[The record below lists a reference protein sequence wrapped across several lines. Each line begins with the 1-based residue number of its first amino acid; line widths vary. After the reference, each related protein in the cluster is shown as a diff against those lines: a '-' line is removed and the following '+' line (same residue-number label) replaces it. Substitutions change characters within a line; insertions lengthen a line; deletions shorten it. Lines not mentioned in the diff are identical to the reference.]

1 MAANP
6 LAHRWVRRSLIGS
19 LSLMLVMGG
28 AVAWLKLHENE
39 LVFATQRSRL
49 HLLTRLPAEA
59 ERVTVA
65 VSAGAPLA
73 GLLFHADR
81 ADDTG
86 YWILQLHGNADSA
99 FSIWQ
104 VRHCEA
110 LRRVGF
116 SVLDIDYRGFGLTP
130 GVASEAGMYED
141 AEAAYKSL
149 LLRGVPPGRIILL
162 GHSLGS
168 GPAVLLATRHEAA
181 ALVLFGAFTSTP
193 DAAADQYPLLPV
205 RYVASVQF
213 DSLSRI
219 HEVHMPVIIAHSRAD
234 TLVPYSHA
242 LRLFSAANE
251 PKRLIT
257 FDSPADDGFGGHVD
271 ALFEHPQVLR
281 SALGALLPAPAPPS
295 ES

>member
-1 MAANP
+1 M
-6 LAHRWVRRSLIGS
+6 
-19 LSLMLVMGG
+19 
-28 AVAWLKLHENE
+28 
-39 LVFATQRSRL
+39 
-49 HLLTRLPAEA
+49 
-59 ERVTVA
+59 
-65 VSAGAPLA
+65 
-73 GLLFHADR
+73 
-81 ADDTG
+81 
-86 YWILQLHGNADSA
+86 
-99 FSIWQ
+99 
-104 VRHCEA
+104 
-110 LRRVGF
+110 
-116 SVLDIDYRGFGLTP
+116 
-130 GVASEAGMYED
+130 
-141 AEAAYKSL
+141 
-149 LLRGVPPGRIILL
+149 PPNRIILL

-181 ALVLFGAFTSTP
+181 ALVLFGAFTSIP

-271 ALFEHPQVLR
+271 ALFEHPEVLR
-281 SALGALLPAPAPPS
+281 SALGGLLPAPAPPS
-295 ES
+295 QS

>member
-1 MAANP
+1 MARNS
-6 LAHRWVRRSLIGS
+6 LVRRWVRRFLIGM

-28 AVAWLKLHENE
+28 AVAWLKLDENE

-49 HLLTRLPAEA
+49 HLLMQLPAEA

-65 VSAGAPLA
+65 ESAGARLA
-73 GLLFHADR
+73 GLLFRADR

-99 FSIWQ
+99 YSIWQ
-104 VRHCEA
+104 VRHCET

-116 SVLDIDYRGFGLTP
+116 SVLNIDYRGFGLTP
-130 GVASEAGMYED
+130 GEASEAGMYED

-149 LLRGVPPGRIILL
+149 LLRGVPPSRIILL

-181 ALVLFGAFTSTP
+181 ALVLFGAFTSIP

-257 FDSPADDGFGGHVD
+257 FDAAADDGFGGHVD
-271 ALFEHPQVLR
+271 ALFEHPEVLK
-281 SALGALLPAPAPPS
+281 SALAALLPVPTPPS